1 MSNVNDKPNLFSRL
15 LNAVVQNVREHLMI
29 YLVIWLIVLALDVYF
44 IWFYE

>member
-1 MSNVNDKPNLFSRL
+1 MNNANDKPNLFSRL

>member
-1 MSNVNDKPNLFSRL
+1 MSNDKPNLFSRL

-29 YLVIWLIVLALDVYF
+29 YLVIWLIVLALDIYF